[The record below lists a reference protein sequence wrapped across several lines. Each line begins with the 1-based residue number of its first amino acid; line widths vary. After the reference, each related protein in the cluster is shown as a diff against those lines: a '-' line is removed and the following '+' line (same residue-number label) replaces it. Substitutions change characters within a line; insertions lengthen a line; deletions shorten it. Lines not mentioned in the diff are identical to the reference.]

1 MPTKAKTKEHIPTLI
16 DNNLHNLVVLHEATR
31 AAIKSL
37 ETKKDKLAD
46 EIKLSAND
54 IEGGKMLVRSSEF
67 AATSIYQ
74 VNLVPG
80 SNSHIDRDK
89 LLERGVSPEVIAYAT
104 KQTSYTRLTVKE
116 NKQEKEDD

>member
-1 MPTKAKTKEHIPTLI
+1 MPTKPATQHIPTLI
-16 DNNLHNLVVLHEATR
+16 DNNLHNLVVMHEATK

-37 ETKKDKLAD
+37 EAKKDKLAD

-54 IEGGKMLVRSSEF
+54 IEGGKMQVRSSEF

-89 LLERGVSPEVIAYAT
+89 LLERGVAPDIIADCT
-104 KQTSYTRLTVKE
+104 NKTSYTRLTVKE
-116 NKQEKEDD
+116 TKQEKEDD